1 MCSQAKILFS
11 WYYVKADFSFWK
23 CFRLE
28 SDIKRL
34 KADLQ
39 SSRNCEQELRSQI
52 NNLMSGD
59 KATKSEL
66 YQLRQDNESLQQ
78 K

>member
-1 MCSQAKILFS
+1 MADHTIGMIFMKIPFS
-11 WYYVKADFSFWK
+11 
-23 CFRLE
+23 RLE
-28 SDIKRL
+28 ADIKRL

-52 NNLMSGD
+52 NNLMMGD
-59 KATKSEL
+59 KSTKSEL